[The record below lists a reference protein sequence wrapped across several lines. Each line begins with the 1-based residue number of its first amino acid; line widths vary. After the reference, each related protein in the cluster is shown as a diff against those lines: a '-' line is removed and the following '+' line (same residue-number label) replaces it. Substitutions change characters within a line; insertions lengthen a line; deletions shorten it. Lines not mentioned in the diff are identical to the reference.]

1 MRMPASLLAEMDGYE
16 FVCGSDEVGYG
27 SWAGP
32 LIVCATVVAKGWSEP
47 GVTDSKKLSPSARER
62 LYPKLQALRH
72 CIFGVPPAQIDAMGV
87 AAALDYAHTK
97 AIEGALLRHAIAGY
111 TGAPFVVIDGVRSVL
126 GARALPKADALVPA
140 VSAASILA
148 KVYRDRLMRE
158 LAKKYPGYG
167 WETNAGYGTPG
178 HQAGLAARGL
188 SPEHRRSYSP
198 MREMRD
204 G

>member
-1 MRMPASLLAEMDGYE
+1 MAGHE

-32 LIVCATVVAKGWSEP
+32 LVVCATVVTRVWHEP
-47 GVTDSKKLSPSARER
+47 GVADSKKLSPSARER
-62 LYPKLQALRH
+62 LYPKLQALTH
-72 CIFGVPPAQIDAMGV
+72 CIFGVPSAQIDAMGV
-87 AAALDYAHTK
+87 ADALDFAHAK
-97 AIEGALLRHAIAGY
+97 AIEGALLRHAIAGHAD
-111 TGAPFVVIDGVRSVL
+111 APFVIIDGVRSVL

-167 WETNAGYGTPG
+167 WETNAGYGTPV
-178 HQAGLAARGL
+178 HQAGLASRGL

-198 MREMRD
+198 MKEMRH